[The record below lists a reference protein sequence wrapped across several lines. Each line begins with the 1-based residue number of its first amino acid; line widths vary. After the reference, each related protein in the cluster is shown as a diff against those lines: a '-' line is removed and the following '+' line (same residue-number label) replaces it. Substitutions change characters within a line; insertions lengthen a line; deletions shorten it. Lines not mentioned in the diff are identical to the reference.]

1 MGNSV
6 SHLERER
13 EKRERVYCIKI
24 ELFTLRVKKDKNG
37 ELKPRPFTERRN
49 CAEKVEIQKK
59 KKIRTLIFP

>member
-6 SHLERER
+6 SHLKRERER
-13 EKRERVYCIKI
+13 VNSIKI
-24 ELFTLRVKKDKNG
+24 ELFTSRIEKDKNG
-37 ELKPRPFTERRN
+37 ELKPERRN